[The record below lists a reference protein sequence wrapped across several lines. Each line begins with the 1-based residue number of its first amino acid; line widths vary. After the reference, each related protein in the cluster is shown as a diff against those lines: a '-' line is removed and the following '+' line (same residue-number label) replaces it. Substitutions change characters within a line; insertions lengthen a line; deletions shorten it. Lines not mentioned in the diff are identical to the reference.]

1 MNANF
6 GLLDELPEKI
16 RDKKRKRELFSVRA
30 LGDMQA
36 WIEANN
42 IHGALSART

>member
-1 MNANF
+1 M
-6 GLLDELPEKI
+6 
-16 RDKKRKRELFSVRA
+16 FSERS
-30 LGDMQA
+30 LGDMQM